1 MRARFIGRV
10 GWWEGELCAPW
21 SFQRHR
27 NVIEQTQC
35 SSVITQES
43 PPWAMQM
50 HGRGWC
56 RRNTVGAI
64 GEQKGRPWPKAEI
77 RSSSETSGF
86 QSSPH
91 SVSRGATK
99 VHAIFFTPAVLE
111 WFVGC
116 IALPADAAGSASVL
130 DNVPLLLSMRPRLQM
145 LLETSWQAARSMRV
159 MVRAIRSSP
168 WGAGKTPK
176 PADRGLV

>member
-27 NVIEQTQC
+27 IVTEQTQC
-35 SSVITQES
+35 SSVITRR
-43 PPWAMQM
+43 ARC
-50 HGRGWC
+50 GRCRCTGGWF

-86 QSSPH
+86 PIESAFRKP
-91 SVSRGATK
+91 RGYLGTRD
-99 VHAIFFTPAVLE
+99 FFAPAVLE

-116 IALPADAAGSASVL
+116 IALPVDAAGSASVL

-145 LLETSWQAARSMRV
+145 RLETSWQAARSMRV